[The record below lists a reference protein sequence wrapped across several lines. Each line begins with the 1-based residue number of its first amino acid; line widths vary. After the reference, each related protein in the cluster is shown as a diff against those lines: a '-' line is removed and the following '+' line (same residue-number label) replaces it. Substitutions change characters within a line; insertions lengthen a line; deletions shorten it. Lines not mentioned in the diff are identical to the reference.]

1 VRADKKTPLKADK
14 KVTPRG
20 HKRGVIGYSK
30 KSALLEDAITQMNAG
45 KYGRSS
51 AALKELLALDPL
63 NMEARRLFAT
73 LHLRLGSLLPARQ
86 AFESLANEALE
97 RQDYWLAE
105 SLLREYLVAGPR
117 CVPFIE
123 KLGAVYQEKGD
134 ALAAAEEF
142 AKAIDIL
149 IEDPDTDRPARP
161 AELYAKIRELAPASP
176 PAFRLASLFDAQSG
190 ELIARAPVQEPVVP
204 QVSSAAVESVES
216 SEPTL
221 SDLSP
226 VMADP
231 VPGVMPWDD
240 VPVGASAVPVPG
252 VQPESPEQV
261 ALSQAAPFELKVE
274 LPAEPLTSLSG
285 DNSLAEQEALIDR
298 APGESGDS
306 LSLPNPS
313 SDHSSPVAPH
323 EVDSTRLPLTHQ
335 EMTGAVGT
343 VPGSELAIDSL
354 PPSQD
359 SRNPVSS
366 ETTFNETTGA
376 AEAGRLSL
384 SDTSTILPAPK
395 SDVPPAPLPWEQ
407 VQEATIAIPQ
417 PDSDL
422 LSVNLITTDAAPA
435 ATPEV
440 SSVEPVH
447 SQESDGQA
455 STQPSVTL
463 SVGGETTL
471 SSGTTQEFSPDIA
484 WSAPDTPAMEQ
495 ESSTSSSPETALTSS
510 VVQVQSPDTMVE
522 VVPPPMPWEQVEEAA
537 IRIDGSDQE
546 SISVQAEPAEPSP
559 AQSRADFSAEIATHI
574 APEAVTATFD
584 LGDDRE
590 SREAASASTADG
602 LAQTVP
608 SPGSTQS
615 PTVGEF
621 SWASIFNSAWK
632 FGSSSPAPHDS
643 LQHASPVELS
653 IPAEPVLHQG
663 QVGAA
668 VHPEDLTAHG
678 NADGLAAS
686 STPVSAGSAVDASTP
701 LPWEQIQDAPVT
713 IPPAESALN
722 PSVEPEIGPF
732 AIPGGSAQS
741 SDQAP
746 VQSEPVLSPAFQED
760 STSEPNSAPTPES
773 MSAAVSQADSAV
785 PPMPWEQIADA
796 AITIP
801 PAEIDLSSTVES
813 TGVLSDAPVE
823 ISEGAATQDTGATTQ
838 HLHEERM
845 VVVPSSEEIPES
857 GPEAINQA
865 GPAVLP
871 TRSDQI
877 HSTVV
882 TTATADSALGSTVE
896 SPIDGLHQTA
906 DQGATQFTIS
916 AESPEVS
923 ANVLIETPRPAEVMP
938 VESTEPSFRFLDSK
952 HVVTESNAATE
963 TPQPQHLAVP
973 DEGMSVSQP
982 AVSPSQ
988 GDAHT
993 SVHSDEFRIASC
1005 PEPAPA
1011 IAELSKPDVPVLP
1024 IEPASRASVSVE
1036 PAPPVLPQE
1045 LIPVLQ
1051 TLVDQLSVV
1060 TKTIPAISSETK
1072 SAEVSSRDQ
1081 EVAPDAASL
1090 REPSKVP
1097 SSAELAGNPSS
1108 AQVPP
1113 TEEGPPSQWKTGE
1126 VAVQTHR
1133 SSATTRKHVS
1143 GPSPEPSPAPLA
1155 EQAYVPAEPVTE
1167 HISAVIE
1174 PMTSASVK
1182 EQEEWIR
1189 TGEAIRFVDP
1199 QSTDPTHLSAP
1210 PPVGQEEWQ
1219 AVPTAASTAASAVD
1233 VLFQSSGQQTRTQ
1246 TIERP
1251 AVSKPRPRISAK
1263 LARVRI
1269 SLSVFVGSCFSTT
1282 RALITSIVGL
1292 AVLCVA
1298 MLAVAIGA
1306 VGLTW
1311 LVMEEKPSPAFQS
1324 LTTTPQRAMLDSS
1337 KNGYLLLLGF
1347 EADAAADPVQAGYER
1362 KPDHKD
1368 GEMASVCL
1376 GGDEGMAGANQ
1387 QNASASVAQGWYRSA
1402 DPTGQFKVQADS
1414 LKGWMSQANTSVAR
1428 YRQWLKMPFEDWG
1441 HGQAVTPPCAAI
1453 LFAHRLHVAEGF
1465 NQGANTEGGVE
1476 RLESDMEVWRTT
1488 LGQAKTLPVK
1498 MMALQ
1503 AINDDIAVASGLL
1516 VKPDFDGKALPRI
1529 TKMLRP
1535 LDPVE
1540 SSMRWPMQSQLVLAT
1555 KSYETQ
1561 LDADRGEDVPFHV
1574 RVAGMLPLPKQRRF
1588 NDYAEYYEASYKTA
1602 GEGRYGAMPKRST
1615 YIKHPAN
1622 GFMDYLTNPIE
1633 NIIGVDPLPAWDHYN
1648 GLVIDTDAHLRLA
1661 SLQAWLRRGPQDAD
1675 LLARIAKAGQRL
1687 YDPYTGLPML
1697 VNLKRGVMYSVGHDG
1712 KDQDADP
1719 QQDVVVSIP
1728 LNQSATIAAKPA
1740 PKSK

>member
-1 VRADKKTPLKADK
+1 
-14 KVTPRG
+14 
-20 HKRGVIGYSK
+20 
-30 KSALLEDAITQMNAG
+30 
-45 KYGRSS
+45 
-51 AALKELLALDPL
+51 
-63 NMEARRLFAT
+63 
-73 LHLRLGSLLPARQ
+73 
-86 AFESLANEALE
+86 
-97 RQDYWLAE
+97 
-105 SLLREYLVAGPR
+105 
-117 CVPFIE
+117 
-123 KLGAVYQEKGD
+123 
-134 ALAAAEEF
+134 
-142 AKAIDIL
+142 
-149 IEDPDTDRPARP
+149 
-161 AELYAKIRELAPASP
+161 
-176 PAFRLASLFDAQSG
+176 
-190 ELIARAPVQEPVVP
+190 
-204 QVSSAAVESVES
+204 
-216 SEPTL
+216 
-221 SDLSP
+221 
-226 VMADP
+226 
-231 VPGVMPWDD
+231 
-240 VPVGASAVPVPG
+240 
-252 VQPESPEQV
+252 
-261 ALSQAAPFELKVE
+261 
-274 LPAEPLTSLSG
+274 
-285 DNSLAEQEALIDR
+285 
-298 APGESGDS
+298 
-306 LSLPNPS
+306 
-313 SDHSSPVAPH
+313 
-323 EVDSTRLPLTHQ
+323 
-335 EMTGAVGT
+335 MTGAVGA
-343 VPGSELAIDSL
+343 VRGPELAIDSL

-417 PDSDL
+417 TDSDL

-1036 PAPPVLPQE
+1036 LAPSVLPQE

-1072 SAEVSSRDQ
+1072 SADGSSRDQ
-1081 EVAPDAASL
+1081 EVAPEAASL
-1090 REPSKVP
+1090 REPSKV
-1097 SSAELAGNPSS
+1097 
-1108 AQVPP
+1108 Q
-1113 TEEGPPSQWKTGE
+1113 
-1126 VAVQTHR
+1126 R
-1133 SSATTRKHVS
+1133 SLQEIPLQHKFLRLKKGLRRS
-1143 GPSPEPSPAPLA
+1143 GRRE
-1155 EQAYVPAEPVTE
+1155 
-1167 HISAVIE
+1167 
-1174 PMTSASVK
+1174 
-1182 EQEEWIR
+1182 R
-1189 TGEAIRFVDP
+1189 
-1199 QSTDPTHLSAP
+1199 
-1210 PPVGQEEWQ
+1210 WQ
-1219 AVPTAASTAASAVD
+1219 
-1233 VLFQSSGQQTRTQ
+1233 
-1246 TIERP
+1246 
-1251 AVSKPRPRISAK
+1251 SKPIALRRRRENMF
-1263 LARVRI
+1263 RVRVRN
-1269 SLSVFVGSCFSTT
+1269 L
-1282 RALITSIVGL
+1282 
-1292 AVLCVA
+1292 
-1298 MLAVAIGA
+1298 
-1306 VGLTW
+1306 
-1311 LVMEEKPSPAFQS
+1311 
-1324 LTTTPQRAMLDSS
+1324 
-1337 KNGYLLLLGF
+1337 
-1347 EADAAADPVQAGYER
+1347 
-1362 KPDHKD
+1362 
-1368 GEMASVCL
+1368 
-1376 GGDEGMAGANQ
+1376 
-1387 QNASASVAQGWYRSA
+1387 
-1402 DPTGQFKVQADS
+1402 
-1414 LKGWMSQANTSVAR
+1414 
-1428 YRQWLKMPFEDWG
+1428 
-1441 HGQAVTPPCAAI
+1441 
-1453 LFAHRLHVAEGF
+1453 HRLPLRSKHTF
-1465 NQGANTEGGVE
+1465 LPNQ
-1476 RLESDMEVWRTT
+1476 
-1488 LGQAKTLPVK
+1488 
-1498 MMALQ
+1498 
-1503 AINDDIAVASGLL
+1503 
-1516 VKPDFDGKALPRI
+1516 
-1529 TKMLRP
+1529 
-1535 LDPVE
+1535 
-1540 SSMRWPMQSQLVLAT
+1540 
-1555 KSYETQ
+1555 
-1561 LDADRGEDVPFHV
+1561 
-1574 RVAGMLPLPKQRRF
+1574 
-1588 NDYAEYYEASYKTA
+1588 
-1602 GEGRYGAMPKRST
+1602 
-1615 YIKHPAN
+1615 
-1622 GFMDYLTNPIE
+1622 
-1633 NIIGVDPLPAWDHYN
+1633 
-1648 GLVIDTDAHLRLA
+1648 
-1661 SLQAWLRRGPQDAD
+1661 
-1675 LLARIAKAGQRL
+1675 
-1687 YDPYTGLPML
+1687 
-1697 VNLKRGVMYSVGHDG
+1697 
-1712 KDQDADP
+1712 
-1719 QQDVVVSIP
+1719 
-1728 LNQSATIAAKPA
+1728 
-1740 PKSK
+1740 